1 MASVYSTMV
10 MFELIWKWAR
20 EFAGVHCWYIEG
32 WGCGPARKKKKRYC
46 LIRCYSAALLSYS
59 IKYKEYD

>member
-32 WGCGPARKKKKRYC
+32 WGCGPARRKKKG
-46 LIRCYSAALLSYS
+46 LLPDKVLQCGF
-59 IKYKEYD
+59 IELLNQVQGI

>member
-32 WGCGPARKKKKRYC
+32 WGCGPARRKKKRV
-46 LIRCYSAALLSYS
+46 IA
-59 IKYKEYD
+59 